1 MKHIMTKRRLHAYAR
16 LETGPIDEIYA
27 AVFTGDVFLNQ
38 SNREDFIRMMERWER
53 QIKSYE
59 DIEEID

>member
-1 MKHIMTKRRLHAYAR
+1 MSKIMTKRKHHAYAK
-16 LETGPIDEIYA
+16 LEAGAIDEIDA
-27 AVFTGDVFLNQ
+27 AVFNGDMFFDQ
-38 SNREDFIRMMERWER
+38 ANREDFIRMMERWER